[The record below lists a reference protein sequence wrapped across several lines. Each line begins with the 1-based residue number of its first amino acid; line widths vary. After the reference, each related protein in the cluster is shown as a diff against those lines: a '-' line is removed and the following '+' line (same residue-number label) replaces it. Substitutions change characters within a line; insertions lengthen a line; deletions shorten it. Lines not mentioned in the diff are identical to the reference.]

1 MAEKQITLDDGITL
15 LNGSVFN
22 HSAPHECDA
31 VTIEDIARPLS
42 NICRFAGQMPYFYSV
57 AQHAV
62 NVARILPD
70 EHKFT
75 GLMHDTSEA
84 FTNDIVTP
92 LKHKVP
98 MFKEIER
105 LIEADMGRRFGF
117 PYPLPEAVHVAD
129 RQMLALEMKYIRGQD
144 PTTWEH
150 LNGIEFE
157 HLRKQVWLHEMTPTE
172 AYEAFTSYYEEY
184 RP

>member
-1 MAEKQITLDDGITL
+1 MTDKQITLDDGITL
-15 LNGSVFN
+15 LSGVVFN
-22 HSAPHECDA
+22 HTAPHLCEH
-31 VTIEDIARPLS
+31 VTVDDLARPLS

-62 NVARILPD
+62 NVARILPE
-70 EHKFT
+70 EHQFT
-75 GLMHDTSEA
+75 GLMHDTAEA

-98 MFKEIER
+98 LFREIEQ
-105 LIEADMGRRFGF
+105 LIEADMAERFGF
-117 PYPLPEAVHVAD
+117 QYPLPPEVHLAD

-157 HLRKQVWLHEMTPTE
+157 HLRPKVWLHHMTPGE
-172 AYEAFTSYYEEY
+172 AYEAFMAMLQEL

>member
-1 MAEKQITLDDGITL
+1 MTDTQITLDDGITL
-15 LNGSVFN
+15 MSGAVFN
-22 HSAPHECDA
+22 HTDPSRCPM
-31 VTIEDIARPLS
+31 VTLDDIARPLS

-75 GLMHDTSEA
+75 GLMHDTAEA

-105 LIEADMGRRFGF
+105 LIEEDMGYRFGF
-117 PYPLPEAVHVAD
+117 QYPLPEEVHVAD

-144 PTTWEH
+144 PLTWEH
-150 LNGIEFE
+150 LNGVEFE
-157 HLRKQVWLHEMTPTE
+157 HLRDVVCLDEMTPTE
-172 AYEAFTSYYEEY
+172 AYESFRQAYEEY